1 MNYEDFII
9 EKTATVADAMEKL
22 QAKGQRILFV
32 APSNRL
38 EAVVTDGDIRRY
50 ILSNR
55 DLNVGVMCAAKPNPV
70 FTAGYHE
77 ELARNVVE
85 EKDITCC
92 PMVDEDGLIHAL
104 VFRDF
109 TVHRERSAISLPVI
123 IMAGGLGT
131 RLKPYTEILPKPLIP
146 VGSITITEH
155 ILNRFKKFGCDDFT
169 LVVNH
174 KKNLIK
180 SYFSEVDIN
189 AKLTFVDEDK
199 PLGTG
204 GGLSFFDGKLTGPA
218 FVTNCDSVIEAD
230 YTKILESHLD
240 TKSALTMVCAKK
252 TVTIPYGVVETDEE
266 GAMSGLSEKPS
277 FEYLTNT
284 GFYIVS
290 PEFISRIPK
299 DTFTPITETIE
310 RCRADGLRVNVY
322 VIEEECFVDIGQLED
337 LKAVEGKLR

>member
-1 MNYEDFII
+1 MKYEEFII
-9 EKTATVADAMEKL
+9 ESGATVADAMKKL
-22 QAKGQRILFV
+22 QATGHRILFV
-32 APSNRL
+32 APEYRL
-38 EAVVTDGDIRRY
+38 EAVITDGDIRRY
-50 ILSNR
+50 MLEGR
-55 DLNVGVMCAAKPNPV
+55 DLNANVSSAATKNPV
-70 FTAGYHE
+70 RVEGFHE
-77 ELARNVVE
+77 GAARRLVE
-85 EKDITCC
+85 EMDIGCC

-109 TVHRERSAISLPVI
+109 TVQRERSAIHAPVI
-123 IMAGGLGT
+123 MMAGGLGT
-131 RLKPYTEILPKPLIP
+131 RLYPYTEILPKPLIP

-155 ILNRFKKFGCDDFT
+155 ILNRFKKFGCDSFT

-180 SYFSEVDIN
+180 SYFSETDVEIS
-189 AKLTFVDEDK
+189 FVDETK

-204 GGLSFFDGKLTGPA
+204 GGLSFFKGKFHEPV

-230 YTKILESHLD
+230 YAKILKSHLD
-240 TKSALTMVCAKK
+240 TKSAVTMVCAKK
-252 TVTIPYGVVETDEE
+252 RIEIPYGVVETDKT
-266 GAMSGLSEKPS
+266 GAMTALKEKPA

-290 PEFISRIPK
+290 PEFIELIPN

-310 RCRADGLRVNVY
+310 RCRRDGLRVNVY
-322 VIEEECFVDIGQLED
+322 KIEEECFVDIGQLED